1 MFLQLSVS
9 KERPLKEVQRCLDL
23 MVQVSLSLIKNR
35 LIGLKSR
42 QSVVP
47 VRKE

>member
-1 MFLQLSVS
+1 MFLQFSVS
-9 KERPLKEVQRCLDL
+9 KERPLKEAQRCLDL

-42 QSVVP
+42 QSVVLA
-47 VRKE
+47 